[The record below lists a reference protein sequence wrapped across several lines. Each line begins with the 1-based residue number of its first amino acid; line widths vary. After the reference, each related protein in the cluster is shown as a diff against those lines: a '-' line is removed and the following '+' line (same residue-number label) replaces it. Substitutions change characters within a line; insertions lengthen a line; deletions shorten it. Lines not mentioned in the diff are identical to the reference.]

1 LTAVLVY
8 FLGAFKVYFQSTD
21 KIYFYLEYNKI
32 LLQTQILHIQFLI
45 QGITKKCCI
54 ARGAARLPPNNYTHK
69 AKCATTLTCRPLITA
84 LPLSLSLSLR
94 LPLFQLLLKPPVLHK
109 TS

>member
-1 LTAVLVY
+1 M
-8 FLGAFKVYFQSTD
+8 
-21 KIYFYLEYNKI
+21 
-32 LLQTQILHIQFLI
+32 LLQTKILHLQLPI

-84 LPLSLSLSLR
+84 LPLSLSLR
-94 LPLFQLLLKPPVLHK
+94 LPLSLLLLEPSLPHK
-109 TS
+109 TSSRVATNVNRQKSLLHSQAAAYEVYVACF